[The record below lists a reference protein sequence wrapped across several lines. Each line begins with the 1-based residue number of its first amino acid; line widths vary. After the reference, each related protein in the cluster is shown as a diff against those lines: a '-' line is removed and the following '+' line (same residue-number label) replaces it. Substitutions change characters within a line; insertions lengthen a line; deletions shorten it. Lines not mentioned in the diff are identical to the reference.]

1 MPREDLRIR
10 KTRAA
15 IHEAFLLLLQKKKLE
30 KISVKE
36 LCETAMIGKGTFYL
50 HYTDIY
56 DLYRQELL
64 LIFSRTLDEL
74 GDAGLLVTAPEQ
86 FFHRFGQVTQA
97 KRSDLRRLLQGGTET
112 AYIREFSVMI
122 CERVFASGAL
132 PRTEETEMRLMVIV
146 LSMLYLMPNYETSA
160 VPFEHSSAV
169 LLIREM
175 LEKLL

>member
-64 LIFSRTLDEL
+64 LVFSQTLDEL
-74 GDAGLLVTAPEQ
+74 EDIGQLLTSTEQ
-86 FFHRFGQVTQA
+86 FFQQYEQVT
-97 KRSDLRRLLQGGTET
+97 RRHLSELRLLMQGGNET
-112 AYIREFSVMI
+112 AYIQEFSVMI
-122 CERVFASGAL
+122 CGRIFASGVL

-146 LSMLYLMPNYETSA
+146 LSMLYLMPNYETSV